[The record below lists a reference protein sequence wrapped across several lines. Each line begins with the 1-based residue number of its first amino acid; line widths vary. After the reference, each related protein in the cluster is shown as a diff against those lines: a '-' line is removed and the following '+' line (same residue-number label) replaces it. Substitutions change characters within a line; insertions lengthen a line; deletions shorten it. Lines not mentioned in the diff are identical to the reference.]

1 MIDNIYVS
9 LLKARH
15 LAVGCIGSVGDIC
28 TCSGEEYKFSNYLQ
42 VQVGINRN
50 KIHVGDQGQA

>member
-1 MIDNIYVS
+1 MIGNVYVS

-42 VQVGINRN
+42 VHVEINR
-50 KIHVGDQGQA
+50 KRVHVGD